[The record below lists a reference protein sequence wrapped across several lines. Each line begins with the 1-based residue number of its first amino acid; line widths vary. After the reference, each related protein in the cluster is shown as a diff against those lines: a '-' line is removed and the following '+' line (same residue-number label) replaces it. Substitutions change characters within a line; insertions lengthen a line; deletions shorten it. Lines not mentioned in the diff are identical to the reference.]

1 MLLGGFWH
9 GANWNFIIWGGM
21 HGMALS
27 VDKAKLYMAS
37 KLKINTENGIL
48 KILGIFMTFHFV
60 CFCWIFFKAS
70 NLSDANI
77 MLHQIFYNFAGGT
90 WNELFAN
97 YHNVLYIMLVGFVLH
112 FIPHSLEEKVKNA
125 LARIPLA
132 GYLLIAVL
140 LIFVF
145 VQIKT
150 SEPIMP
156 VYLQF

>member
-27 VDKAKLYMAS
+27 LDKAKLYIAG
-37 KLKINTENGIL
+37 KFKINTENLFL

-70 NLSDANI
+70 SLSDAQI
-77 MLHQIFYNFAGGT
+77 MLHQLFFNFAAGT

-97 YHNVLYIMLVGFVLH
+97 YHNVIYIMAVGFVLH
-112 FIPHSLEEKVKNA
+112 FIPFNWEEKTKIVLSKM
-125 LARIPLA
+125 PLA
-132 GYLLIAVL
+132 GYLVLGLL
-140 LIFVF
+140 LIFLF

-150 SEPIMP
+150 AEPIMP